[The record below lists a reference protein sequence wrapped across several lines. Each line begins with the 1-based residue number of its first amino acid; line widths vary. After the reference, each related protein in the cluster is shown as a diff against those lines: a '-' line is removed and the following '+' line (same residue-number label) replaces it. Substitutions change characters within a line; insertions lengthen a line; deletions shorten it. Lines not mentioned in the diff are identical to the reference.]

1 MPKERGFTL
10 IELMIVIAII
20 GILAAIAIP
29 QFDKYRTRS
38 LNNSALSDLKHAIN
52 AQEAYMA
59 ENSVYTNSKSD
70 LQNYG
75 FRSTSFKVK
84 LQISASSDKYTM
96 MTWHQSGDR
105 TYSVSSEHGI
115 IGVISD

>member
-20 GILAAIAIP
+20 GILSAIAIP
-29 QFDKYRTRS
+29 QFNKYRTRA
-38 LNNSALSDLKHAIN
+38 LNNTALSDLKHAIN

-59 ENSVYTNSKSD
+59 ENSVYTDSISD
-70 LQNYG
+70 LQSYG
-75 FRSTSFKVK
+75 FRSSSNVT
-84 LQISASSDKYTM
+84 LQITSSSDLYTM

-105 TYSVSSEHGI
+105 TYSVSSEQGI

>member
-1 MPKERGFTL
+1 MPKGFTL
-10 IELMIVIAII
+10 IELMIVITII
-20 GILAAIAIP
+20 GILTAIAIP
-29 QFDKYRTRS
+29 QFNKYRTRA

-59 ENSVYTNSKSD
+59 ENSVYTDSISD

-105 TYSVSSEHGI
+105 TYTVTSDEGV
-115 IGVISD
+115 IGVIAD